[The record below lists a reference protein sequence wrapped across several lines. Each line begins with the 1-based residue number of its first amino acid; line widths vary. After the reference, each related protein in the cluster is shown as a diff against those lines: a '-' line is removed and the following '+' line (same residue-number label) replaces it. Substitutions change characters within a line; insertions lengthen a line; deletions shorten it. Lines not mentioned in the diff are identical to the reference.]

1 MSPILSY
8 RDLVVWQ
15 QSLELAK
22 LCYFKTRS
30 FPRTE
35 AFGLTSQ
42 IRRAGASIQG
52 NIAEGNGRESTGHYI
67 QSLRVSQGSLK
78 ELESHVLLAQ
88 AVELMPG
95 QDAEQ
100 ILNKCERVGKL
111 LRALIRSLQD
121 KVEGDI
127 RASPPT
133 PHFPT
138 PHSPLDRE
146 PPCTARPPPPSAA

>member
-1 MSPILSY
+1 VAQIHSY
-8 RDLVVWQ
+8 RDFVVWQ
-15 QSLELAK
+15 QGMELAK

-42 IRRAGASIQG
+42 TRRAGSSIPG

-88 AVELMPG
+88 AVELMAEA
-95 QDAEQ
+95 DAEQ
-100 ILNKCERVGKL
+100 ILDKCERVGKL
-111 LRALIRSLQD
+111 LRALIRALQD
-121 KVEGDI
+121 KVE
-127 RASPPT
+127 R
-133 PHFPT
+133 
-138 PHSPLDRE
+138 
-146 PPCTARPPPPSAA
+146 

>member
-1 MSPILSY
+1 MSQIRSY
-8 RDLVVWQ
+8 RDLIVWQ
-15 QSLELAK
+15 QAMELAT

-42 IRRAGASIQG
+42 IRRAGSSIPG
-52 NIAEGNGRESTGHYI
+52 NVAEGNGRESTGYYI

-88 AVELMPG
+88 AVELMPEE
-95 QDAEQ
+95 DAKQ
-100 ILNKCERVGKL
+100 ILEKCERVGKL

-121 KVEGDI
+121 KVEG
-127 RASPPT
+127 
-133 PHFPT
+133 
-138 PHSPLDRE
+138 
-146 PPCTARPPPPSAA
+146 

>member
-1 MSPILSY
+1 MSPIRSY

-35 AFGLTSQ
+35 SFGLPSQ
-42 IRRAGASIQG
+42 IRRAGASIPG
-52 NIAEGNGRESTGHYI
+52 NIAEGNGRESTGNYI

-88 AVELMPG
+88 AVELMT
-95 QDAEQ
+95 QADAEEN
-100 ILNKCERVGKL
+100 LSKSDRVGKL
-111 LRALIRSLQD
+111 LRALIRSLQE
-121 KVEGDI
+121 KMEG
-127 RASPPT
+127 
-133 PHFPT
+133 
-138 PHSPLDRE
+138 
-146 PPCTARPPPPSAA
+146 

>member
-1 MSPILSY
+1 MAQIHSY

-15 QSLELAK
+15 QGMELAK

-42 IRRAGASIQG
+42 IRRAGSSIPG
-52 NIAEGNGRESTGHYI
+52 NIAEGNGRESTGYYI
-67 QSLRVSQGSLK
+67 QSLRVSQGSPK

-88 AVELMPG
+88 AVELMPEA
-95 QDAEQ
+95 DAAQ
-100 ILNKCERVGKL
+100 ILDKCERVGKL

-121 KVEGDI
+121 KVEG
-127 RASPPT
+127 
-133 PHFPT
+133 
-138 PHSPLDRE
+138 
-146 PPCTARPPPPSAA
+146 